1 MWGKGAF
8 TMATMTISL
17 PDPMKEW
24 IEAQINKGEYASTS
38 DYVRDL
44 VRRDRSRRD
53 QELTM
58 EELRQIVADSRTSG
72 ASAQSVDDIFR
83 NAELIVKARG
93 ILRE

>member
-1 MWGKGAF
+1 
-8 TMATMTISL
+8 MATMTISL

-83 NAELIVKARG
+83 NAERIVKARG

>member
-1 MWGKGAF
+1 
-8 TMATMTISL
+8 MATMTISL

-24 IEAQINKGEYASTS
+24 IETQIIKGEYASTS

-58 EELRQIVADSRTSG
+58 EELRQLVADSRNSG
-72 ASAQSVDDIFR
+72 AGTQTVDDIFK
-83 NAELIVKARG
+83 NAERIAKARG
-93 ILRE
+93 IVRE

>member
-1 MWGKGAF
+1 
-8 TMATMTISL
+8 MATMTISL

-24 IEAQINKGEYASTS
+24 IEAQIRKGEYASTS

-58 EELRQIVADSRTSG
+58 EDLREIVTESRSSG
-72 ASAQSVDDIFR
+72 TGKQSLDEIFR
-83 NAELIVKARG
+83 NAERIARARG
-93 ILRE
+93 TVVE

>member
-1 MWGKGAF
+1 
-8 TMATMTISL
+8 MATMTISL

-53 QELTM
+53 QELTI
-58 EELRQIVADSRTSG
+58 EDLRQIVLDSQSSG
-72 ASAQSVDDIFR
+72 HGNRSVAEIYE
-83 NAELIVKARG
+83 NAERIAKTRG
-93 ILRE
+93 IVRD

>member
-1 MWGKGAF
+1 
-8 TMATMTISL
+8 MATMTISL

-72 ASAQSVDDIFR
+72 AGAQSVDDIFR
-83 NAELIVKARG
+83 NAERIVKARG
-93 ILRE
+93 ILCE